1 MLHTRHIFLLNR
13 SWNINKVL
21 MFPVS
26 PEHVYTGVTLTRAA
40 RFTEPHEAVLLG
52 QNAMQI
58 KAPFSFIVSLQF

>member
-1 MLHTRHIFLLNR
+1 
-13 SWNINKVL
+13 